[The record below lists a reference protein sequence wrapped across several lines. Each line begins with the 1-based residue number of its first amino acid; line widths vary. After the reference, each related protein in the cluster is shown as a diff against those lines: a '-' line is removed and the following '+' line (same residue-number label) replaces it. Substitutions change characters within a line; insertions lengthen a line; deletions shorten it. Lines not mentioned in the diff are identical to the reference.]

1 MCFAKTKTLKSLRNS
16 KNKNNHLDT
25 DLGFNYDDS
34 CDYLTQDLLDTIQ
47 SNEHDLKI
55 LHLNIRG
62 LKGKLFA
69 LSSLLNKRKSPEIII
84 LNETWLKE
92 DDNKRINIPN
102 YKYEGIPRKNR
113 KGGSRLPNLN

>member
-113 KGGSRLPNLN
+113 KGGVGFLI